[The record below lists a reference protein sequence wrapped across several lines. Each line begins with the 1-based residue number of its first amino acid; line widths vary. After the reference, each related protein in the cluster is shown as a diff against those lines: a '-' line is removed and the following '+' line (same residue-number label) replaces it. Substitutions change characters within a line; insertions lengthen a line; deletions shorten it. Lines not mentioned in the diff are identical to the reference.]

1 MKANL
6 TFLAIVSI
14 LAVLCSL
21 SLSGQAPGNY
31 ASASNCMLS
40 AIQENSAQSNQLN
53 ERNWY
58 EPTPGNLTLSV
69 GASRLNVTGLEKVKA
84 IKLGFQASESGT
96 YTLEWE
102 GTPTGAGKSIVI
114 LEDIQTGTK
123 TGMLDGGSYTFMHNP
138 VNPNHRFNVYEE
150 KVKTKRSAAS
160 KSEIISMS
168 EKRVRVQRKEYS
180 EALISIFSLT
190 GQRVVF
196 DQTTQDVNT
205 YRVEDAGYYMVYIQS
220 SHGLEAQKLFIQ

>member
-6 TFLAIVSI
+6 TFLATVSI

-31 ASASNCMLS
+31 KSESNCMLS
-40 AIQENSAQSNQLN
+40 AIQDNSVQAIQLN

-58 EPTPGNLTLSV
+58 EPTPGTITMSVGESRLTL
-69 GASRLNVTGLEKVKA
+69 TGLEEVKV
-84 IKLGFQASESGT
+84 IKLGFNASESGT

-102 GTPTGAGKSIVI
+102 GTPTGSGKSIVI
-114 LEDIQTGTK
+114 LEDIQTGTR
-123 TGMLDGGSYTFMHNP
+123 TGMLDGGSYTFSYDP
-138 VNPNHRFNVYEE
+138 ANPNHRFNVYEE
-150 KVKTKRSAAS
+150 KVKTKRSAAA
-160 KSEIISMS
+160 KSEIITMS
-168 EKRVRVQRKEYS
+168 EKRVRVQRKEFA
-180 EALISIFSLT
+180 EARISIFNLS

-196 DQTTQDVNT
+196 DRTTQDVNT
-205 YRVEDAGYYMVYIQS
+205 YRVEDPGYYMVYVQS